1 MPSKPQEAE
10 EYKRYLEFAES
21 KEYQRLTQGEDA
33 VFRDYNPQS
42 ADDIRQLR
50 DYIYNEL
57 PPTLRT
63 TEFTNVSSLSIT
75 RMQVGMALI
84 ARDEYRDKL
93 AKEPKPRRRIGSP
106 AATTGKSGYVG
117 RIKGFD
123 ASRRVRC

>member
-93 AKEPKPRRRIGSP
+93 ERETPRPRRRAP
-106 AATTGKSGYVG
+106 TATTGKSGYVG

-123 ASRRVRC
+123 TSRRVRC

>member
-1 MPSKPQEAE
+1 MSSKPQEAE

-57 PPTLRT
+57 PPTSRT
-63 TEFTNVSSLSIT
+63 TEFTNVSSLSIS

-84 ARDEYRDKL
+84 ARDEYRAKL
-93 AKEPKPRRRIGSP
+93 EREMPRPRRRAP
-106 AATTGKSGYVG
+106 AATTSKNGYVG
-117 RIKGFD
+117 RIKSFD